1 MTPEGKIQAE
11 ILRYLKSKRIWH
23 FRANAGVGPSGLPD
37 IIAIYNGYFVGLE
50 VKTPT
55 GRPTELQILMQ
66 NSIREAG
73 GYSEIVRSV
82 DEVEEILK
90 EIQRRTNENNPTQ
103 LPKTNSG

>member
-1 MTPEGKIQAE
+1 MTPEGKIQAS
-11 ILRYLKSKRIWH
+11 ILRYLREHRIWH

-37 IIAIYNGYFVGLE
+37 IIAIYKGYFIGLE

-73 GYSEIVRSV
+73 GHSEIVRSV
-82 DEVEEILK
+82 DEVESIL
-90 EIQRRTNENNPTQ
+90 RRIDENTPTK
-103 LPKTNSG
+103 LPTADS